1 MLWFSFSLKK
11 RVSVIWVKAY
21 RNTTD
26 SLVDSGSKVQ
36 HEVGGIESTNE
47 TQGQQ
52 KALSR
57 QCNERSDL
65 QIFLIRFH
73 FGSLFFYQFLRR

>member
-1 MLWFSFSLKK
+1 M
-11 RVSVIWVKAY
+11 SVIWVKAY

-26 SLVDSGSKVQ
+26 SLVGSGSKVQ
-36 HEVGGIESTNE
+36 HEVGGIEGTNE
-47 TQGQQ
+47 TQGGQ

-65 QIFLIRFH
+65 PIFLIRFH
-73 FGSLFFYQFLRR
+73 FGSLFFLSIFKKVDPPVNL